1 MIKIPYLLS
10 LFSVISILQNVCQKE
25 DYAKKM
31 PFTSTLLFMLVNLST
46 IKLQKKNVVWNE
58 DDKR

>member
-31 PFTSTLLFMLVNLST
+31 PFTSTLSLMLVNLST
-46 IKLQKKNVVWNE
+46 IKLTNDVTWDGKKSSA
-58 DDKR
+58 

>member
-10 LFSVISILQNVCQKE
+10 LFSVISILQNVCPKE

>member
-1 MIKIPYLLS
+1 MIKISYLLS

-31 PFTSTLLFMLVNLST
+31 PFTSTLLLMLVNLST
-46 IKLQKKNVVWNE
+46 IKLQMM
-58 DDKR
+58 